1 MSYIEGRD
9 YEVIIDDIY
18 LDKSKEK
25 QTPFACFKLVCEH
38 GTIWHNMYL
47 TKATATSKGT
57 AAQVAKTMGEFGYS
71 VDDIK
76 KPDFWKTVI
85 PQLIGQK
92 AYITTVLNEWNGKT
106 SVKVEWLNGMPRA
119 KRAPI
124 EGIEDEIASMFEDL
138 EPVPF

>member
-25 QTPFACFKLVCEH
+25 QTPYACFKLVCEH
-38 GTIWHNMYL
+38 GTLYHNMYL
-47 TKATATSKGT
+47 TKATAPH
-57 AAQVAKTMGEFGYS
+57 VAKTMGEFGYS
-71 VDDIK
+71 VDDVK

-92 AYITTVLNEWNGKT
+92 AYITTALNEYNGKT
-106 SVKVEWLNGMPRA
+106 SVKVAWLNGMPRA
-119 KRAPI
+119 KRAPV
-124 EGIEDEIASMFEDL
+124 EGIENEIASIFDDIESDS
-138 EPVPF
+138 PF